1 MYYILN
7 ENIGLRSYKR
17 VPFSVVIKGL
27 RTPIIVSRDD
37 YLYLSLCNGL
47 NDIEENDDIKRLEN
61 LGYIKRCNKAE
72 FRLSTWQNMACDNYL
87 FPAAIIEL
95 TSICNYNCKHCFNA
109 VDNNPLHDSFSKQEM
124 IDLLDQMSNA
134 GINSITLTGGE
145 PMLHKDFF
153 DIVFEIHKRNMFLEE
168 LNTNG
173 YFITKAALAKLKM
186 IHSDPLIK
194 ISFDGLKHH
203 NWMRG
208 NDEAEERTISA
219 IKLCI
224 ENGFRVKAQT
234 NVWKGSLDT
243 LLETA
248 EYLDSIGVNEMRI
261 IRTTDV
267 PRWLE
272 NGYGETLNTK
282 EYYDAML
289 DFIKAYMRKPHN
301 MFIDLWQFVQFS
313 TSGKTYKIMPI
324 THNEGTYRN
333 TYPRCQDCRGMIAIA
348 ANGNV
353 YPCLQMSGVY
363 DFEKMYLGNVKKDKL
378 HDLLNDSVYF
388 KDISTTVGDLKLNN
402 EKCANCKYFKYCTGG
417 CPALAFNEFRQKLKE
432 DTWKCYFFENEYYK
446 KIDSLFEGYTSLSK
460 MNSLQ

>member
-7 ENIGLRSYKR
+7 ENIGLRKYKR
-17 VPFSVVIKGL
+17 VPFCIVTKGERL
-27 RTPIIVSRDD
+27 PIAISCND

-47 NDIEENDDIKRLEN
+47 NDIDENDDIKKLEN
-61 LGYIKRCNKAE
+61 MGYIKKCNKGE
-72 FRLSTWQNMACDNYL
+72 LKLSPWQNMVCDNYL

-95 TSICNYNCKHCFNA
+95 TSACNYNCKHCFNA
-109 VDNNPLHDSFSKQEM
+109 VDNNRLHDFFNKDE
-124 IDLLDQMSNA
+124 IIELLDQMSKA

-173 YFITKAALAKLKM
+173 YFINKAALAKLQM

-194 ISFDGLKHH
+194 ISFDGIGHH

-208 NDEAEERTISA
+208 NDEAEEKTIDA

-224 ENGFRVKAQT
+224 GNGFKVKVQT
-234 NVWKGSLDT
+234 NVWKSNLDT

-248 EYLDSIGVNEMRI
+248 EYLDSLGVNEMRI

-282 EYYDAML
+282 EYYDSMIE
-289 DFIKAYMRKPHN
+289 FIKEYIKKPHN
-301 MFIDLWQFVQFS
+301 MCIDIWQFVSFDTNS
-313 TSGKTYKIMPI
+313 KTYKITPI
-324 THNEGTYRN
+324 LHNEGTYRD
-333 TYPRCQDCRGMIAIA
+333 TFPRCQGCRGMIAIA

-353 YPCLQMSGVY
+353 YPCLQGSGVY
-363 DFEKMYLGNVKKDKL
+363 DYEKIYLGNVKKDKL
-378 HDLLNDSVYF
+378 HDLLNDSNYF
-388 KDISTTVGDLKLNN
+388 KNISTTVGDLKQNN
-402 EKCANCKYFKYCTGG
+402 EKCAKCKYFKYCTGG
-417 CPALAFNEFRQKLKE
+417 CPILAFVEFRELLKE
-432 DTWKCYFFENEYYK
+432 DTWKCYFFENKYYRK
-446 KIDSLFEGYTSLSK
+446 LDLLFDGYTSLSK
-460 MNSLQ
+460 MNVN

>member
-17 VPFSVVIKGL
+17 VPFCFVIKGL
-27 RTPIIVSRDD
+27 RNPIS
-37 YLYLSLCNGL
+37 LSLSDYFLLSKCDGL
-47 NDIEENDDIKRLEN
+47 NDIEDNDDIKELEYRG
-61 LGYIKRCNKAE
+61 LIKRCNEGE
-72 FRLSTWQNMACDNYL
+72 FKLSSWQYLNCDNYL

-109 VDNNPLHDSFSKQEM
+109 VDNNPLHDSFSKEEM
-124 IDLLDQMSNA
+124 IDLLDQMSEAGVNA
-134 GINSITLTGGE
+134 ITLTGGE

-173 YFITKAALAKLKM
+173 YFITKGALAKLK
-186 IHSDPLIK
+186 IIRSNPLIK
-194 ISFDGLKHH
+194 ISFDGLGHH

-208 NDEAEERTISA
+208 NDEAQDKTINA

-224 ENGFRVKAQT
+224 ENGFRVKVQT
-234 NVWKGSLDT
+234 NVWKGNLDT

-289 DFIKAYMRKPHN
+289 DFIKDYTSKPHK
-301 MFIDLWQFVQFS
+301 MRIDLWQFLRFNPND
-313 TSGKTYKIMPI
+313 KTYRIMPI
-324 THNEGTYRN
+324 AHNEGTYRDS
-333 TYPRCQDCRGMIAIA
+333 YPRCQGCRGMIAIG

-353 YPCLQMSGVY
+353 YPCLQESGVY
-363 DFEKMYLGNVKKDKL
+363 DYEKVYLGNVKKDRL
-378 HDLLNDSVYF
+378 HDLLNDSDYF
-388 KDISTTVGDLKLNN
+388 KDISTTVGQLKQNN
-402 EKCANCKYFKYCTGG
+402 EKCGNCKYFKYCTGG
-417 CPALAFNEFRQKLKE
+417 CPALAFNEFRQMLRE
-432 DTWKCYFFENEYYK
+432 DSWKCYFFENKYYE

-460 MNSLQ
+460 MDID

>member
-7 ENIGLRSYKR
+7 ENVALRSYKR
-17 VPFSVVIKGL
+17 VPFA
-27 RTPIIVSRDD
+27 IVFKNVRNPRAISDED
-37 YLYLSLCNGL
+37 YFYLSLCNSL

-61 LGYIKRCNKAE
+61 KGYIRRCNKGE
-72 FRLSTWQNMACDNYL
+72 FELSSWQKMTCDNYV

-109 VDNNPLHDSFSKQEM
+109 VDNNPLHDSFSKEEM
-124 IDLLDQMSNA
+124 IDLLDQMSSA
-134 GINSITLTGGE
+134 GINAITLTGGE

-173 YFITKAALAKLKM
+173 YFINKAALAKLKM

-194 ISFDGLKHH
+194 ISFDGLRHH
-203 NWMRG
+203 NWMRD
-208 NDEAEERTISA
+208 NDEAEERTLAA

-224 ENGFRVKAQT
+224 ENGFRVKVQT
-234 NVWKGSLDT
+234 NVWKDSLDT

-272 NGYGETLNTK
+272 NGYGKTLNTK

-289 DFIKAYMRKPHN
+289 EFIQGYISKPHS
-301 MFIDLWQFVQFS
+301 MSIDIWQFARFS
-313 TSGKTYKIMPI
+313 PSTKIYTIMPI
-324 THNEGTYRN
+324 AHNEGTYRD
-333 TYPRCQDCRGMIAIA
+333 TYPRCQGCRGMIAIA

-353 YPCLQMSGVY
+353 YPCLQESGVY
-363 DFEKMYLGNVKKDKL
+363 DYEKRYLGNVKKDKL
-378 HDLLNDSVYF
+378 HYLLNDSDYF
-388 KDISTTVGDLKLNN
+388 KDISITVGDLRQNN

-417 CPALAFNEFRQKLKE
+417 CPALAFSEFRKLLKE
-432 DTWKCYFFENEYYK
+432 DSWKCYFFENKYYE
-446 KIDSLFEGYTSLSK
+446 KIDSIFEGYISLSK
-460 MNSLQ
+460 MDID